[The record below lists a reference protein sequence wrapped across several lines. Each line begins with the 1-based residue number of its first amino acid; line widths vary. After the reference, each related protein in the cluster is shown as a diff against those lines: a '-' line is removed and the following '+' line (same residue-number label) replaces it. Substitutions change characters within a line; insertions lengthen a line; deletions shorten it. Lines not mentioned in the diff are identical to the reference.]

1 MNDKY
6 RFLAKISASARSSRH
21 HVMRITRR
29 TQREILT
36 KIYAHKVHSRDVR
49 DMRGRAGSQPFG
61 VTSPFVPIPGC
72 LPASARDRR
81 FLHFVSRIVHD

>member
-1 MNDKY
+1 
-6 RFLAKISASARSSRH
+6 
-21 HVMRITRR
+21 MRITRR

-49 DMRGRAGSQPFG
+49 DVRDMRGRAGSQPFG
-61 VTSPFVPIPGC
+61 VISPFVPIPGC